1 MDSISL
7 NLKKPLRQNSKLLLM
22 AGLTA
27 ATITFTAGQPARADL
42 KASLE
47 NVTTAMTSLQG
58 IADTGVAIVI
68 VPFGIGF
75 ALKIASHV
83 LRAGT

>member
-1 MDSISL
+1 MIGSFQKITHS
-7 NLKKPLRQNSKLLLM
+7 KKAKLCL
-22 AGLTA
+22 AASATA
-27 ATITFTAGQPARADL
+27 AAITLAFGQPARADL
-42 KASLE
+42 TSSLA
-47 NVTTAMTSLQG
+47 NVNTAMTSLQG

>member
-1 MDSISL
+1 MISSFRKVSRS
-7 NLKKPLRQNSKLLLM
+7 KKTKMCLVAS
-22 AGLTA
+22 ATA
-27 ATITFTAGQPARADL
+27 AAITLSFGQPARADL
-42 KASLE
+42 KSSLE

>member
-1 MDSISL
+1 MINSFRKNTISR
-7 NLKKPLRQNSKLLLM
+7 KAKLCL
-22 AGLTA
+22 A
-27 ATITFTAGQPARADL
+27 ASATVAAITLSFGQPARADL
-42 KASLE
+42 TSSLK

>member
-1 MDSISL
+1 MITSMRKVIQS
-7 NLKKPLRQNSKLLLM
+7 KKAKM
-22 AGLTA
+22 AIAAAGTA
-27 ATITFTAGQPARADL
+27 AAVTLIFGQPARADL
-42 KASLE
+42 KSSLD

>member
-1 MDSISL
+1 MISVRKISSSRRSRL
-7 NLKKPLRQNSKLLLM
+7 AIAA
-22 AGLTA
+22 AGTA
-27 ATITFTAGQPARADL
+27 AVVSLTFAQPARADL
-42 KASLE
+42 KSSLE